1 MFRKS
6 TLIVAVAAAMLFVGT
21 SCDTLVTLDKPNVA
35 YEAVNSGAT
44 LRLTW
49 TAITDAKSYEIK
61 TAESTYNTVS
71 TSFDVTYPTTSI
83 EVRAINGNDQSDA
96 FTLNCAVVPTGSITV
111 YGKSDPEPTH
121 PSGIGFNTDG
131 TAIAVSV
138 NNQASS
144 VEFVMDD
151 VVHSGEMWLMS
162 PIAYSPEVNPWGNAS
177 QDAGAEFD
185 AVTIAPGTGNY
196 NTQQAL
202 AQNGNYA
209 AWLDHNN
216 DSAIDANDHFAK
228 LKILSI
234 NGTVVTVKL
243 AYQKIGGLRWLK

>member
-1 MFRKS
+1 MMRKS
-6 TLIVAVAAAMLFVGT
+6 TLIVALAAALIFIGT
-21 SCDTLVTLDKPNVA
+21 GCDTLVTLDKPNVA

-49 TAITDAKSYEIK
+49 TSITDAKSYEIK

-83 EVRAINGNDQSDA
+83 EVRAINGTDQSDP
-96 FTLNCAVVPTGSITV
+96 FTVNCAVVPTASITV

-138 NNQASS
+138 TNQASE

-151 VVHSGEMWLMS
+151 ESYTGSTYLMS
-162 PIAYSPEVNPWGNAS
+162 PIAYSPPVNSWGNAS

-234 NGTVVTVKL
+234 NGTLVTVKL